1 MSGATDV
8 GRFEVGELPR
18 GRSIRR
24 FTSATTNQRAGAG
37 IGELLGDV
45 YYAAIIAAIGIGIAL
60 GVTGTLR
67 EALPDA
73 AESASGTTVW
83 SLPGL
88 SLPALVVAV
97 VVGLAGVVLSLS
109 GRLGPV
115 SAGGPEATWWLP
127 LPVER
132 RGLLRP
138 AVARVPAAAALVSGV
153 AVGVLDA
160 GVLAAPAG
168 RVLPTVLAAAL
179 GAAVVVLGAS
189 LGQTLDVSR
198 RATSVA
204 GDLVLAGAVL
214 LAVVSGVAGWHPDG
228 LPAVTPLVL
237 VGLAVAAG
245 ALVVA
250 VDLRLDRI
258 PSRSLRAG
266 GAVAS
271 QAVGAVVSLD
281 TRELGRALTDASLPR
296 RRRASRLRI
305 VRGPSSALVVA
316 DALVVLRS
324 PRRLVL
330 LLATALVPVL
340 VGTAPAL
347 AGPVGFAIA
356 LVVGG
361 FVATT
366 TAAEGA
372 RRAEM
377 APVLDRLLPLGAR
390 DVRLLRM
397 VVPAVAMIAWS
408 LVAFG
413 VVGLW
418 HGDVPG
424 WLALGVAA
432 VPVWAGAAV
441 RAAYRPAPD
450 WSAPLVSTPMG
461 AIPTGVTAVLARGP
475 DVLVLGLVP
484 VLVSIFLGHVHPEV
498 VVVQTVLSLVVVAVA
513 TSTRTL
519 AERMGLSGDA
529 PTAPAGGAR

>member
-1 MSGATDV
+1 MSGTTDV
-8 GRFEVGELPR
+8 GRFEVGELPE

-45 YYAAIIAAIGIGIAL
+45 YYAAIMVAIGIGIAL

-73 AESASGTTVW
+73 AGSASGPTVW

-88 SLPALVVAV
+88 SLSALVVAV

-115 SAGGPEATWWLP
+115 SAGGPEAAWWLP

-138 AVARVPAAAALVSGV
+138 AVARVPAAAALVCGV
-153 AVGVLDA
+153 VVGVLDA

-168 RVLPTVLAAAL
+168 RVLSTVLAAVL

-189 LGQTLDVSR
+189 LAQTLDVSR

-214 LAVVSGVAGWHPDG
+214 LAVASGVAGWRPDG
-228 LPAVTPLVL
+228 LPAVAPLVL
-237 VGLAVAAG
+237 VGLAVATG

-250 VDLRLDRI
+250 VDRRLERI

-281 TRELGRALTDASLPR
+281 TRELGRVLTDASLPR
-296 RRRASRLRI
+296 RRRASRLRL

-330 LLATALVPVL
+330 LLATALVPAL
-340 VGTAPAL
+340 VGTAPEL
-347 AGPVGFAIA
+347 AGPAGFAIA
-356 LVVGG
+356 LVAGG
-361 FVATT
+361 FVAAT

-397 VVPAVAMIAWS
+397 VVPAIAMTAWS

-418 HGDVPG
+418 HQDVPG

-450 WSAPLVSTPMG
+450 WSAPLIATPMG
-461 AIPTGVTAVLARGP
+461 AIPTGVTSVLARGP
-475 DVLVLGLVP
+475 DVLVLGLIP
-484 VLVSIFLGHVHPEV
+484 VLVSVFLGRVHPEL

-519 AERMGLSGDA
+519 AERMGLSGDPA
-529 PTAPAGGAR
+529 APAGGAR